1 MMGYII
7 KVFKSHHVD
16 GIFLFLFLVERGKNE
31 KFMKLVRKNFI
42 KKNYVLTKKEA
53 LRYLRSLEAL
63 NEIKNAYDSSLK
75 EYRNGIITYKVFKI
89 GCVSSVSYCLTY
101 MYE

>member
-1 MMGYII
+1 M
-7 KVFKSHHVD
+7 KKLSFK
-16 GIFLFLFLVERGKNE
+16 

-42 KKNYVLTKKEA
+42 KTNYVLTKKEA

-75 EYRNGIITYKVFKI
+75 EYKKGIITYKVFKI
-89 GCVSSVSYCLTY
+89 GCVSSVSFCLTY